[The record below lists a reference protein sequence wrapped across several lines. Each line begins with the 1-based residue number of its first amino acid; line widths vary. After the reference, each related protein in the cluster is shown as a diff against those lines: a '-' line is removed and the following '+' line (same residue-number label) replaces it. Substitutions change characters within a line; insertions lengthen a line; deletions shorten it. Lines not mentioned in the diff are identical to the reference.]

1 MNPATRIALVL
12 SLALCACGTAGKT
25 PQAPAPIPTVVPAEL
40 LAAAP
45 PPTPLAAAVS
55 TLQVTEGVRMEIW
68 VDDPAPAMNSTIV
81 IRSRLVGSAV
91 DQCQM
96 MYATW
101 PEKGGMAS
109 CSSLVVYE
117 SGKCPIEVKGFTP
130 GQFVPVTVT
139 IETGGMWYTAH
150 TGFTPR

>member
-1 MNPATRIALVL
+1 MNSATRLALVL
-12 SLALCACGTAGKT
+12 SLALCACDTAGKSS
-25 PQAPAPIPTVVPAEL
+25 PAPIPTAMPTEFPA
-40 LAAAP
+40 AMP

-55 TLQVTEGVRMEIW
+55 TLQVAEGVRMEIW
-68 VDDPAPAMNSTIV
+68 VDNPTPAMNSTIV

-101 PEKGGMAS
+101 PEKGGTAS

-117 SGKCPIEVKGFTP
+117 SGKCPIEVQGYP
-130 GQFVPVTVT
+130 SGQFVPVTVT
-139 IETGGMWYTAH
+139 IETGGAWYTAH